1 MNEIEN
7 NIIDREEDK
16 EVTILHKQNKQRQ
29 SKNNEQNNKKVKE
42 NNKVKVCKYPMLQET
57 NVSGDISECAKW
69 VAKMKP
75 EAIPAKRT
83 RHNNEQ

>member
-16 EVTILHKQNKQRQ
+16 EATILHEQNKQRQ

-42 NNKVKVCKYPMLQET
+42 NNKVKVCKHPML
-57 NVSGDISECAKW
+57 
-69 VAKMKP
+69 
-75 EAIPAKRT
+75 
-83 RHNNEQ
+83 